1 MSEYAIQKVKFKKD
15 VSLTKIKKHCLK
27 LLGRKKVVVK
37 RLVKSNDVVHLP
49 MKCFIS
55 VKQETH
61 RDFTIF
67 IGHLKPSHAKLH
79 GSGFSDIFNK
89 VKSTVSSIFS
99 LRDGF
104 NNKAQSMLTQYGD
117 QQINSISI
125 FRAPINGSSLFV
137 KVINGLST
145 KDIPFDKL
153 FHLGLLI
160 TINGIRIRVE
170 KNEVIGIDDVYT
182 LKPETEIIDVP
193 YNKQITLNELLN
205 NTISKIGKEKMF
217 KYSAFQYNCQ
227 CMVKDILES
236 NGLYS
241 NDINKFV
248 YQPLESVVKNVNK
261 YAPIVANAITNTSAY
276 INKLIGGNKLNNN
289 ELRLL
294 QQVLRLLNES

>member
-1 MSEYAIQKVKFKKD
+1 M
-15 VSLTKIKKHCLK
+15 
-27 LLGRKKVVVK
+27 
-37 RLVKSNDVVHLP
+37 
-49 MKCFIS
+49 
-55 VKQETH
+55 
-61 RDFTIF
+61 
-67 IGHLKPSHAKLH
+67 
-79 GSGFSDIFNK
+79 
-89 VKSTVSSIFS
+89 
-99 LRDGF
+99 
-104 NNKAQSMLTQYGD
+104 
-117 QQINSISI
+117 
-125 FRAPINGSSLFV
+125 
-137 KVINGLST
+137 
-145 KDIPFDKL
+145 
-153 FHLGLLI
+153 
-160 TINGIRIRVE
+160 
-170 KNEVIGIDDVYT
+170 YT

-193 YNKQITLNELLN
+193 YDKQLTLNELLN